1 MEETNTQPEQQAP
14 QPEQPQPAAPSG
26 GEAPPEPKALYYV
39 LSFFVSIVGIIL
51 GIIYM
56 KKDGEGDLWAGI
68 SLSNARTEGES
79 YGNYRERL
87 KTIKELEKVYKKLGR
102 EECHKQFPNGFAYAI
117 YISRQEELEKRNKMI
132 NKK

>member
-1 MEETNTQPEQQAP
+1 MAVIKQTKEKKEHVENNDVLITHGEEALTFRKDDPRTQKYMDKLADERL
-14 QPEQPQPAAPSG
+14 EN
-26 GEAPPEPKALYYV
+26 
-39 LSFFVSIVGIIL
+39 
-51 GIIYM
+51 M